1 MPLLGVGPQF
11 THNLSLM
18 WLETRGSH
26 DLFSLGLDCFLEQP
40 QNSRK
45 HLHMFTSLLKGM
57 IKDADK
63 EPDGQ
68 ICRVRSGKVPGTGSF
83 VLSSW
88 QVVVHTSPEVLL

>member
-1 MPLLGVGPQF
+1 
-11 THNLSLM
+11 
-18 WLETRGSH
+18 
-26 DLFSLGLDCFLEQP
+26 
-40 QNSRK
+40 
-45 HLHMFTSLLKGM
+45 MFTSLLKGM